1 MAPPFLKTGHGRD
14 SRFSFRRRKSGKA
27 SPSPSSPLSVSS
39 SASSEEIDPGSPME
53 SSKTQTLPCARRALS
68 RSSCGS
74 RGKLSVDLI
83 PPPLAGGPSDA
94 PRPSTSAPP
103 PKPAPRYEG
112 PPSDAEIVRE
122 KFSKLLLGEDMSGT
136 GKGVSSALALSNAI
150 TNLAASVFGEQRR
163 LQPMAPEQKARW
175 TKEIDWLLS
184 VADHIV
190 EFVPSRQVSD
200 DGSTMEVMIT
210 QQRKDLQMNIPALR
224 KLDMMLL
231 DYLDSF
237 SDKQEFWYV
246 KKDSNDSEK
255 SGDAPM
261 QGDKWWL
268 PTVKVPPNGLSDS
281 SRRWLQHQKEL
292 VNQVLKATMSIN
304 ANVIMEMDVPEA
316 YMESLPKN
324 GKSTLGD
331 SMYKLITDEYFDP
344 EELIATVDLSNEYNI
359 VDLKN
364 RIEASVVIWQ
374 KKMTQKDT
382 GKLSWGHGVS
392 HEKRGRFEGRAENVL
407 LLLKHR
413 FPGISQSA
421 LDISKIQYNRVL
433 QATIYNFHC
442 VVDLLQCFYSCLLVL
457 HAFLFVSVFLQ
468 DVGSAILESY
478 SRTLESLAYTVMSRI
493 EDVLHADS
501 LAQDPKNAD
510 AMRMP
515 SLQSD
520 DTDTVVQDAKDEVER
535 LGRMEP
541 LNATLFDYVG
551 PRDGDI
557 ESMIAESEDPD
568 GAKLTKVSPI
578 ATKRFSYLDKLEHLG
593 GTRSPISRH

>member
-1 MAPPFLKTGHGRD
+1 MPCYVF
-14 SRFSFRRRKSGKA
+14 
-27 SPSPSSPLSVSS
+27 V
-39 SASSEEIDPGSPME
+39 IDCMYP
-53 SSKTQTLPCARRALS
+53 
-68 RSSCGS
+68 
-74 RGKLSVDLI
+74 
-83 PPPLAGGPSDA
+83 DA
-94 PRPSTSAPP
+94 
-103 PKPAPRYEG
+103 
-112 PPSDAEIVRE
+112 DIVRD

-163 LQPMAPEQKARW
+163 LQPMAAEPKARW

-190 EFVPSRQVSD
+190 EFVPSRQVSE
-200 DGSTMEVMIT
+200 DGSTMEIMMT

-224 KLDMMLL
+224 KLDGMLL
-231 DYLDSF
+231 SYLDSF
-237 SDKQEFWYV
+237 RDKQEFWYV
-246 KKDSNDSEK
+246 SKDADDSEK
-255 SGDAPM
+255 GDAPK
-261 QGDKWWL
+261 QDDKWWL
-268 PTVKVPPNGLSDS
+268 PTVRVPPNGLSDS
-281 SRRWLQHQKEL
+281 SRRWLLHQREL
-292 VNQVLKATMSIN
+292 VGQVHKATMAIN
-304 ANVIMEMDVPEA
+304 ANVLMEMDVPEA

-324 GKSTLGD
+324 GKSSLGD

-344 EELIATVDLSNEYNI
+344 EELIASVDLSAEYSI

-364 RIEASVVIWQ
+364 RIEASIVIWQ
-374 KKMTQKDT
+374 KKMTQKDA
-382 GKLSWGHGVS
+382 KMWGHGVS

-421 LDISKIQYNRVL
+421 LDISKIQYNR
-433 QATIYNFHC
+433 
-442 VVDLLQCFYSCLLVL
+442 
-457 HAFLFVSVFLQ
+457 

-493 EDVLHADS
+493 EDVLRADS
-501 LAQDPKNAD
+501 LAQDPKNAE
-510 AMRMP
+510 ATRMP
-515 SLQSD
+515 SLSSD

-541 LNATLFDYVG
+541 LNSTLFDYVG

-557 ESMIAESEDPD
+557 GPMMSDSQEPR
-568 GAKLTKVSPI
+568 GAKLSKVSSI
-578 ATKRFSYLDKLEHLG
+578 ATKRFSYLDKLENLG

>member
-27 SPSPSSPLSVSS
+27 SSTPSSPLSSVSS
-39 SASSEEIDPGSPME
+39 SASSEDVVLDPGSPTME
-53 SSKTQTLPCARRALS
+53 PSTKTQTLPCARRMLS

-83 PPPLAGGPSDA
+83 PAPLAGGPSDA
-94 PRPSTSAPP
+94 PRPSTSAAPP
-103 PKPAPRYEG
+103 PKPAPRPEG
-112 PPSDAEIVRE
+112 PPSDMDMVKE
-122 KFSKLLLGEDMSGT
+122 KFSKLLLGEDMSGS

-184 VADHIV
+184 VADFIV
-190 EFVPSRQVSD
+190 EFVPSRQVAE

-210 QQRKDLQMNIPALR
+210 QQRRDLLMNVPALR
-224 KLDMMLL
+224 KLDGMLL

-246 KKDSNDSEK
+246 KKNDNESEK
-255 SGDAPM
+255 GDPAE
-261 QGDKWWL
+261 QSDKWWL
-268 PTVKVPPNGLSDS
+268 PTVKVPPEGLSDS
-281 SRRWLQHQKEL
+281 TRRWLHHQKEL
-292 VNQVLKATMSIN
+292 VNQVLKATMAIN
-304 ANVIMEMDVPEA
+304 ANVLMEMDIPEA
-316 YMESLPKN
+316 YMETLPKN

-331 SMYKLITDEYFDP
+331 SMYKLITDDYFDP

-374 KKMTQKDT
+374 KKMQRD
-382 GKLSWGHGVS
+382 GKWGHGVS

-421 LDISKIQYNRVL
+421 LDISKIQYNK
-433 QATIYNFHC
+433 
-442 VVDLLQCFYSCLLVL
+442 
-457 HAFLFVSVFLQ
+457 

-493 EDVLHADS
+493 EDVLHADA
-501 LAQDPKNAD
+501 LAQDPKNGD
-510 AMRMP
+510 SMRMP
-515 SLQSD
+515 SLTTD
-520 DTDTVVQDAKDEVER
+520 DTDTVVQDAKDEMGR

-541 LNATLFDYVG
+541 VNSTLFDYVG
-551 PRDGDI
+551 PRDGTI
-557 ESMIAESEDPD
+557 ETMILGSQDPQ
-568 GAKLTKVSPI
+568 GKKLSKISKI
-578 ATKRFSYLDKLEHLG
+578 GTKRYSYLDKLENLG
-593 GTRSPISRH
+593 GARSPISRH

>member
-421 LDISKIQYNRVL
+421 LDISKIQYNR
-433 QATIYNFHC
+433 
-442 VVDLLQCFYSCLLVL
+442 
-457 HAFLFVSVFLQ
+457 

>member
-27 SPSPSSPLSVSS
+27 SSTPSSPLSSVSS
-39 SASSEEIDPGSPME
+39 SASSEDVLLDPGSPTMDP
-53 SSKTQTLPCARRALS
+53 SAKTQTLPCARRALS

-94 PRPSTSAPP
+94 PRSSTSAAPP
-103 PKPAPRYEG
+103 PKPAPRPEG
-112 PPSDAEIVRE
+112 PPSDADMVKE

-150 TNLAASVFGEQRR
+150 TNLAASVFGESRR

-184 VADHIV
+184 VADFIV
-190 EFVPSRQVSD
+190 EFVPSRQEAE
-200 DGSTMEVMIT
+200 DGSTMEIMIT
-210 QQRKDLQMNIPALR
+210 QQRRDLLMNIPALR
-224 KLDMMLL
+224 KLDGMLL

-246 KKDSNDSEK
+246 KKNDNESEN
-255 SGDAPM
+255 GDTAE
-261 QGDKWWL
+261 QSDKWWL
-268 PTVKVPPNGLSDS
+268 PTVKVPPDGLSDS
-281 SRRWLQHQKEL
+281 TRRWLQHQKEL
-292 VNQVLKATMSIN
+292 VNQVLKATMAIN
-304 ANVIMEMDVPEA
+304 ANVLMEMDVPEA
-316 YMESLPKN
+316 YMETLPKN

-331 SMYKLITDEYFDP
+331 SMYKLITDDYFDP

-374 KKMTQKDT
+374 KKMQRD
-382 GKLSWGHGVS
+382 GKSWGHGVS

-421 LDISKIQYNRVL
+421 LDISKIQYNR
-433 QATIYNFHC
+433 
-442 VVDLLQCFYSCLLVL
+442 
-457 HAFLFVSVFLQ
+457 

-501 LAQDPKNAD
+501 LTQDPKKGD
-510 AMRMP
+510 SMRMP
-515 SLQSD
+515 SLTSD
-520 DTDTVVQDAKDEVER
+520 DTDTVVQEAKDEMGR

-541 LNATLFDYVG
+541 VNSTLFDYVG
-551 PRDGDI
+551 PRDGSI
-557 ESMIAESEDPD
+557 ETMILESQDPQ
-568 GAKLTKVSPI
+568 GKKLSKVSQI
-578 ATKRFSYLDKLEHLG
+578 GTKRYSYLDKLENLS

>member
-14 SRFSFRRRKSGKA
+14 SRFSFRRRKSSRA
-27 SPSPSSPLSVSS
+27 SSTPSSPLSVSS
-39 SASSEEIDPGSPME
+39 SVSSEDIDPGSPME
-53 SSKTQTLPCARRALS
+53 APKQGQTLPCARRALS

-94 PRPSTSAPP
+94 PRSANSAPP
-103 PKPAPRYEG
+103 PKPAPRPEG
-112 PPSDAEIVRE
+112 PPSDSDIVRD

-190 EFVPSRQVSD
+190 EFVPSQQVSD

-246 KKDSNDSEK
+246 KKESDDSEK
-255 SGDAPM
+255 SGDAPA
-261 QGDKWWL
+261 QGGDKWWL

-292 VNQVLKATMSIN
+292 VNQVLKATMAIN

-331 SMYKLITDEYFDP
+331 SMYKLITDEFFNP
-344 EELIATVDLSNEYNI
+344 EELVATVDLSNEYNI
-359 VDLKN
+359 VDLMN

-374 KKMTQKDT
+374 KKMTQKET
-382 GKLSWGHGVS
+382 SKLSWGHGVS
-392 HEKRGRFEGRAENVL
+392 HEKRGRFEGRAVNVL

-421 LDISKIQYNRVL
+421 LDISKIQYNR
-433 QATIYNFHC
+433 
-442 VVDLLQCFYSCLLVL
+442 
-457 HAFLFVSVFLQ
+457 

-478 SRTLESLAYTVMSRI
+478 SRTLESLAFTVMSRI
-493 EDVLHADS
+493 EDVLQADS

-510 AMRMP
+510 AAAVP
-515 SLQSD
+515 SLSSD

-541 LNATLFDYVG
+541 LNQTLFDYVG

-557 ESMIAESEDPD
+557 ESMMSESDDPQD
-568 GAKLTKVSPI
+568 AKLTKVSLV
-578 ATKRFSYLDKLEHLG
+578 ATKRFSYLDKLEDLG

>member
-14 SRFSFRRRKSGKA
+14 SRFSFRRRKSSRA
-27 SPSPSSPLSVSS
+27 SSTPSSPLSVSS
-39 SASSEEIDPGSPME
+39 SVSSEDIDPGSPME
-53 SSKTQTLPCARRALS
+53 APKQGQTLQCARRALS

-83 PPPLAGGPSDA
+83 PPPLAGGPSDV
-94 PRPSTSAPP
+94 PRSANSAPP
-103 PKPAPRYEG
+103 PKPAPRPEG
-112 PPSDAEIVRE
+112 PPSDSDIVRD

-190 EFVPSRQVSD
+190 EFVPSQQVSD

-246 KKDSNDSEK
+246 KKESDDSEK
-255 SGDAPM
+255 SGDAPA
-261 QGDKWWL
+261 QGGDKWWL

-292 VNQVLKATMSIN
+292 VNQVLKATMAIN

-331 SMYKLITDEYFDP
+331 SMYKLITDEFFNP
-344 EELIATVDLSNEYNI
+344 EELVATVDLSNEYNI
-359 VDLKN
+359 VDLMN

-382 GKLSWGHGVS
+382 SKLSWGHGVS
-392 HEKRGRFEGRAENVL
+392 HEKRGRFEGRAVNVL

-421 LDISKIQYNRVL
+421 LDISKIQYNK
-433 QATIYNFHC
+433 
-442 VVDLLQCFYSCLLVL
+442 
-457 HAFLFVSVFLQ
+457 

-478 SRTLESLAYTVMSRI
+478 SRTLESLAFTVMSRI
-493 EDVLHADS
+493 EDVLQADS

-510 AMRMP
+510 AAAVP
-515 SLQSD
+515 NLSSD

-541 LNATLFDYVG
+541 LNQTLFDYVG

-557 ESMIAESEDPD
+557 ESMMSESDDPQD
-568 GAKLTKVSPI
+568 AKLTKVSLV
-578 ATKRFSYLDKLEHLG
+578 ATKRFSYLDKLEDLG

>member
-14 SRFSFRRRKSGKA
+14 RFSFRRRKS
-27 SPSPSSPLSVSS
+27 SSSSSSSSTPSSPLSVSS
-39 SASSEEIDPGSPME
+39 TASEDIADPGSPME
-53 SSKTQTLPCARRALS
+53 SSATTGKTLPCARRALS

-94 PRPSTSAPP
+94 PREMPCYVFVIDCMYP
-103 PKPAPRYEG
+103 
-112 PPSDAEIVRE
+112 DADIVRD

-163 LQPMAPEQKARW
+163 LQPMAAEPKARW

-190 EFVPSRQVSD
+190 EFVPSRQVSE
-200 DGSTMEVMIT
+200 DGSTMEIMMT

-224 KLDMMLL
+224 KLDGMLL
-231 DYLDSF
+231 SYLDSF
-237 SDKQEFWYV
+237 RDKQEFWYV
-246 KKDSNDSEK
+246 SKDADDSEK
-255 SGDAPM
+255 GDAPK
-261 QGDKWWL
+261 QDDKWWL
-268 PTVKVPPNGLSDS
+268 PTVRVPPNGLSDS
-281 SRRWLQHQKEL
+281 SRRWLLHQREL
-292 VNQVLKATMSIN
+292 VGQVHKATMAIN
-304 ANVIMEMDVPEA
+304 ANVLMEMDVPEA

-324 GKSTLGD
+324 GKSSLGD

-344 EELIATVDLSNEYNI
+344 EELIASVDLSAEYSI

-364 RIEASVVIWQ
+364 RIEASIVIWQ
-374 KKMTQKDT
+374 KKMTQKDA
-382 GKLSWGHGVS
+382 KMWGHGVS

-421 LDISKIQYNRVL
+421 LDISKIQYNR
-433 QATIYNFHC
+433 
-442 VVDLLQCFYSCLLVL
+442 
-457 HAFLFVSVFLQ
+457 

-493 EDVLHADS
+493 EDVLRADS
-501 LAQDPKNAD
+501 LAQDPKNAE
-510 AMRMP
+510 ATRMP
-515 SLQSD
+515 SLSSD

-541 LNATLFDYVG
+541 LNSTLFDYVG

-557 ESMIAESEDPD
+557 GPMMSDSQEPR
-568 GAKLTKVSPI
+568 GAKLSKVSSI
-578 ATKRFSYLDKLEHLG
+578 ATKRFSYLDKLENLG

>member
-27 SPSPSSPLSVSS
+27 SSTPSSPLSSVSS
-39 SASSEEIDPGSPME
+39 SASSEDVVLDPGSPTME
-53 SSKTQTLPCARRALS
+53 PSTKTQTLPCARRMLS

-83 PPPLAGGPSDA
+83 PAPLAGGPSDA
-94 PRPSTSAPP
+94 PRPSTSAAPP
-103 PKPAPRYEG
+103 PKPAPRPEG
-112 PPSDAEIVRE
+112 PPSDMDMVKE
-122 KFSKLLLGEDMSGT
+122 KFSKLLLGEDMSGS

-163 LQPMAPEQKARW
+163 LQPMAPEPKARW

-184 VADHIV
+184 VTDFIV
-190 EFVPSRQVSD
+190 EFVPSRQVAE

-210 QQRKDLQMNIPALR
+210 QQRRDLLMNIPALR
-224 KLDMMLL
+224 KLDGMLL

-237 SDKQEFWYV
+237 GDKQEFWYV
-246 KKDSNDSEK
+246 KKNDNESEK
-255 SGDAPM
+255 GDAAE
-261 QGDKWWL
+261 QSDKWWL
-268 PTVKVPPNGLSDS
+268 PTVKVPPEGLSDS
-281 SRRWLQHQKEL
+281 TRRWLQHQKEL
-292 VNQVLKATMSIN
+292 VNQVLKATMAIN
-304 ANVIMEMDVPEA
+304 ANVLMEMDVPEA
-316 YMESLPKN
+316 YMETLPKN

-331 SMYKLITDEYFDP
+331 SMYKLITDDYFNP

-374 KKMTQKDT
+374 KKMQRD
-382 GKLSWGHGVS
+382 GKWGHGVS

-421 LDISKIQYNRVL
+421 LDISKIQYNRVP
-433 QATIYNFHC
+433 TIFTLFSE
-442 VVDLLQCFYSCLLVL
+442 LLHY
-457 HAFLFVSVFLQ
+457 LFITIMPTTYICVSVLFLQ

-501 LAQDPKNAD
+501 LTQDPKQGD
-510 AMRMP
+510 SLRMP
-515 SLQSD
+515 SLTSD
-520 DTDTVVQDAKDEVER
+520 DTDTVVQDAKDEMGR

-541 LNATLFDYVG
+541 VNSTLFDYVG
-551 PRDGDI
+551 PRDGTI
-557 ESMIAESEDPD
+557 ETMILESQDPQ
-568 GAKLTKVSPI
+568 GKKLSKVSKI
-578 ATKRFSYLDKLEHLG
+578 GTKRYSYLDKLENLG
-593 GTRSPISRH
+593 GARSPISRH

>member
-39 SASSEEIDPGSPME
+39 SEEIDPGSPME
-53 SSKTQTLPCARRALS
+53 SSKAQTLPCARRALS

-200 DGSTMEVMIT
+200 DGSTME
-210 QQRKDLQMNIPALR
+210 
-224 KLDMMLL
+224 

-246 KKDSNDSEK
+246 KKDSSDSEK

-292 VNQVLKATMSIN
+292 VNQVLKATMAIN

-421 LDISKIQYNRVL
+421 LDISKIQYNR
-433 QATIYNFHC
+433 
-442 VVDLLQCFYSCLLVL
+442 
-457 HAFLFVSVFLQ
+457 

-510 AMRMP
+510 AMRML

-520 DTDTVVQDAKDEVER
+520 DTDTVVQDAKEEVER

-541 LNATLFDYVG
+541 LNSTLFDYVG

-557 ESMIAESEDPD
+557 ESMIAESQDPED
-568 GAKLTKVSPI
+568 AKLTKVSPI
-578 ATKRFSYLDKLEHLG
+578 ATKRFSYLDKLENLG

>member
-27 SPSPSSPLSVSS
+27 SSTPSSPLSSVSS
-39 SASSEEIDPGSPME
+39 SASSEDVVLDPGSPTME
-53 SSKTQTLPCARRALS
+53 PSTKTQTLPCARRMLS

-83 PPPLAGGPSDA
+83 PAPLAGGPSDA
-94 PRPSTSAPP
+94 PRPSTSAAPP
-103 PKPAPRYEG
+103 PKPAPRPEG
-112 PPSDAEIVRE
+112 PPSDMDMVKE
-122 KFSKLLLGEDMSGT
+122 KFSKLLLGEDMSGS

-163 LQPMAPEQKARW
+163 LQPMAPEPKARW

-184 VADHIV
+184 VTDFIV
-190 EFVPSRQVSD
+190 EFVPSRQVAE

-210 QQRKDLQMNIPALR
+210 QQRRDLLMNIPALR
-224 KLDMMLL
+224 KLDGMLL

-237 SDKQEFWYV
+237 GDKQEFWYV
-246 KKDSNDSEK
+246 KKNDNESEK
-255 SGDAPM
+255 GDAAE
-261 QGDKWWL
+261 QSDKWWL
-268 PTVKVPPNGLSDS
+268 PTVKVPPEGLSDS
-281 SRRWLQHQKEL
+281 TRRWLHHQKEL
-292 VNQVLKATMSIN
+292 VNQVLKATMAIN
-304 ANVIMEMDVPEA
+304 ANVLMEMDVPEA
-316 YMESLPKN
+316 YMGTLPKN

-331 SMYKLITDEYFDP
+331 SMYKLITDEYFNP

-374 KKMTQKDT
+374 KKMQRD
-382 GKLSWGHGVS
+382 GKWGHGVS

-421 LDISKIQYNRVL
+421 LDISKIQYNR
-433 QATIYNFHC
+433 
-442 VVDLLQCFYSCLLVL
+442 
-457 HAFLFVSVFLQ
+457 

-493 EDVLHADS
+493 EDVLHADA
-501 LAQDPKNAD
+501 LTQDPKNGD
-510 AMRMP
+510 SMRMP
-515 SLQSD
+515 SLTTD
-520 DTDTVVQDAKDEVER
+520 DTDTVVQDAKDEMGR

-541 LNATLFDYVG
+541 VNSTLFDYVG
-551 PRDGDI
+551 PRDGTI
-557 ESMIAESEDPD
+557 ETMILGSQDPQD
-568 GAKLTKVSPI
+568 KKLSKISKI
-578 ATKRFSYLDKLEHLG
+578 GTKRYSYLDKLENLG
-593 GTRSPISRH
+593 GARSPISRH

>member
-14 SRFSFRRRKSGKA
+14 SRFSFRRRKSVKA
-27 SPSPSSPLSVSS
+27 SSTPSSPLSVSS
-39 SASSEEIDPGSPME
+39 SVSSEDIDPGSPME
-53 SSKTQTLPCARRALS
+53 PPKGQTLPCARRALS

-94 PRPSTSAPP
+94 PRPTTSAPP
-103 PKPAPRYEG
+103 PKPAPRQEG
-112 PPSDAEIVRE
+112 PPSDADIVRD

-190 EFVPSRQVSD
+190 EFVPSRQVAD

-237 SDKQEFWYV
+237 GDKQEFWYV
-246 KKDSNDSEK
+246 KKESDDSEK
-255 SGDAPM
+255 GGDTPA
-261 QGDKWWL
+261 QGGDKWWL

-281 SRRWLQHQKEL
+281 SRRWLQYQKEL
-292 VNQVLKATMSIN
+292 VNQVLKATMAIN
-304 ANVIMEMDVPEA
+304 ANVIMEMDVPDA

-331 SMYKLITDEYFDP
+331 SMYKLITDEYFNP
-344 EELIATVDLSNEYNI
+344 EELVATVDLTNEYNI

-374 KKMTQKDT
+374 KKMSQKES

-421 LDISKIQYNRVL
+421 LDISKIQYNR
-433 QATIYNFHC
+433 
-442 VVDLLQCFYSCLLVL
+442 
-457 HAFLFVSVFLQ
+457 

-493 EDVLHADS
+493 EDVLRADA
-501 LAQDPKNAD
+501 LAQYPKNAD
-510 AMRMP
+510 AAGVP
-515 SLQSD
+515 SLSSD
-520 DTDTVVQDAKDEVER
+520 DTDTVIQDAKEEVER

-541 LNATLFDYVG
+541 LNQTLFDYVG

-557 ESMIAESEDPD
+557 ESMMSESDDPED
-568 GAKLTKVSPI
+568 AKLTKVSLI
-578 ATKRFSYLDKLEHLG
+578 ATKRFSYLDKLEDLG